1 MGMASTDAL
10 CPTVPSLH
18 ALAEHVLAAGLHA
31 ATGKIGLRAAPGGFA
46 TPESADEA
54 LGGRW
59 AVTGTE
65 VRISGPDGSQR
76 SVAITTLR
84 AAGGF
89 FGIEPGM
96 PDRVYT
102 PVTPLDLDAVL
113 PIDPAVAA
121 TIGDWLALGQEALTR
136 LGATHPDDGPTAI
149 QLWPEHFDL
158 GSTLGEINFGFSPGD
173 DAISHPYAYVGPW
186 TPKEGSFWNQPFGA
200 TRTNGELTTV
210 DQALAFF
217 EEGRAL
223 ALPG

>member
-1 MGMASTDAL
+1 
-10 CPTVPSLH
+10 
-18 ALAEHVLAAGLHA
+18 
-31 ATGKIGLRAAPGGFA
+31 
-46 TPESADEA
+46 
-54 LGGRW
+54 
-59 AVTGTE
+59 
-65 VRISGPDGSQR
+65 
-76 SVAITTLR
+76 
-84 AAGGF
+84 
-89 FGIEPGM
+89 
-96 PDRVYT
+96 
-102 PVTPLDLDAVL
+102 
-113 PIDPAVAA
+113 
-121 TIGDWLALGQEALTR
+121 